1 MVGDSLYRS
10 SSFRLSDGRRG
21 LDDSCIRRLRS
32 VLLSR
37 LDFWDNP
44 GLGVSRDFFC
54 DAVDSVVRLSGLSNF
69 LFCPSFQFA
78 GENTGYMSRIRILP
92 EAVANRIAAGE
103 VVERPASVV
112 KELLENALDAGA
124 KTIRVEV
131 EAGGKRMIRIIDD
144 GHGMS
149 HDDAL
154 LAFERHATSKLR
166 SADDLLSIPT
176 LGFRGEALPTIAAV
190 SRLLLETRAE
200 EDAEG
205 TRVEF
210 AGGKLVNVKPAGL
223 PAGTTVSVADLFYS
237 VPARRKFLKSDTTE
251 LGHIA
256 SLVTHY
262 ALANPG
268 RQFVLTTP
276 TQQIVDCSP
285 VERLAERVYQLFGK
299 QSFDE
304 LIEIPVVSAAFRAAI
319 TEPELEPA
327 EEKARLTVYGF
338 TSRPEIQ
345 RPNRNGIYI
354 FVNRRL
360 VRDRLILH
368 AIHEAYRN
376 ILPSNVF
383 PATLLFLEMPYDE
396 VDVNVHPAKIEV
408 RFRRSQFVHDFTRD
422 AIRQALMS
430 ARPIASFA
438 AAAAASGA
446 LQNANTSAASLSN
459 APSMDPTAPSIVP
472 RAIIPAMEEIGLG
485 SGVGSDGGFDLT
497 SAPLQPIEQRFVFPA
512 GPESLV
518 ESSAAFGAPSL
529 ASEPPAPNWAANF
542 AAGNGSAPATLP
554 HPDQIADLKPLGQV
568 SSSFIVA
575 VNGEGLWLVD
585 QHVAHERVLFEQH
598 LEARRAGKV
607 ESQRMLMP
615 MILELSP
622 RQLVIYEKI
631 AEELSANGF
640 EVELMGPRSVAI
652 QAAPA
657 GITGS
662 DAEKLLTEI
671 LDGIERE
678 NAAISIETLQA
689 KIAAS
694 TACHAAIKV
703 NMPLDQTKMEWL
715 LAALAKTDCPMSCPH
730 GRPVVLRYS
739 IKEIEKAFHRI

>member
-1 MVGDSLYRS
+1 
-10 SSFRLSDGRRG
+10 
-21 LDDSCIRRLRS
+21 
-32 VLLSR
+32 
-37 LDFWDNP
+37 
-44 GLGVSRDFFC
+44 
-54 DAVDSVVRLSGLSNF
+54 
-69 LFCPSFQFA
+69 
-78 GENTGYMSRIRILP
+78 MSRIRILP
-92 EAVANRIAAGE
+92 EAVANKIAAGE

-124 KTIRVEV
+124 NTIRIEV
-131 EAGGKRMIRIIDD
+131 EQGGKRMIRVIDD
-144 GHGMS
+144 GHGMT

-166 SADDLLSIPT
+166 SADDLLSIST

-190 SRLLLETRAE
+190 SRLLLETRDGAE
-200 EDAEG
+200 AEG

-210 AGGKLVNVKPAGL
+210 AGGKLINVKPAGL
-223 PAGTTVSVADLFYS
+223 PAGTTISVADIFYC

-268 RQFVLTTP
+268 KQFILTTP
-276 TQQIVDCSP
+276 TQEIINCP
-285 VERLAERVYQLFGK
+285 PAEKLADRVYQLFGR
-299 QSFDE
+299 QSLDE
-304 LIEIPVVSAAFRAAI
+304 LVEIPAVSAPFRAAI
-319 TEPELEPA
+319 TEPALDPE
-327 EEKARLTVYGF
+327 EEKSSLTVSGF
-338 TSRPEIQ
+338 TSRPDIQ
-345 RPNRNGIYI
+345 RANRNGIYI

-376 ILPSNVF
+376 ILPPAVF

-408 RFRRSQFVHDFTRD
+408 RFRRSNFVHDFTRD
-422 AIRQALMS
+422 AIRQALMG

-438 AAAAASGA
+438 AAAAGAIPSPAGGGNGAFSSGI
-446 LQNANTSAASLSN
+446 TP
-459 APSMDPTAPSIVP
+459 APIESGVP
-472 RAIIPAMEEIGLG
+472 RAIIPPMEEIGLG

-497 SAPLQPIEQRFVFPA
+497 VAPLRPVEQRIPF
-512 GPESLV
+512 ESGT
-518 ESSAAFGAPSL
+518 SIGTAMA
-529 ASEPPAPNWAANF
+529 PAPIFAAGNWAANL
-542 AAGNGSAPATLP
+542 AAPSADAPASLP
-554 HPDQIADLKPLGQV
+554 RPEQIADLKPLGQV
-568 SSSFIVA
+568 SASFIIA
-575 VNGEGLWLVD
+575 VNGEGLWIVD

-598 LEARRAGKV
+598 LEARRAGKI
-607 ESQRMLMP
+607 EAQRMLMP
-615 MILELSP
+615 LVIELSP
-622 RQLVIYEKI
+622 RQIVTFERI
-631 AEELSANGF
+631 AEELAANGF
-640 EVELMGPRSVAI
+640 EVEPMGPKSVAI
-652 QAAPA
+652 QAVPA
-657 GITGS
+657 GVGAP

-703 NMPLDQTKMEWL
+703 NMPLEHSKMEWL
-715 LAALAKTDCPMSCPH
+715 LDALAKTDCPMSCPH

-739 IKEIEKAFHRI
+739 LKEIERAFHRI

>member
-1 MVGDSLYRS
+1 
-10 SSFRLSDGRRG
+10 
-21 LDDSCIRRLRS
+21 
-32 VLLSR
+32 
-37 LDFWDNP
+37 
-44 GLGVSRDFFC
+44 
-54 DAVDSVVRLSGLSNF
+54 
-69 LFCPSFQFA
+69 
-78 GENTGYMSRIRILP
+78 MSRIRILP
-92 EAVANRIAAGE
+92 EAVANKIAAGE

-124 KTIRVEV
+124 MTIRVETEV
-131 EAGGKRMIRIIDD
+131 GGKRMIRVIDD
-144 GHGMS
+144 GHGMT

-166 SADDLLSIPT
+166 SADDLLSIST

-190 SRLLLETRAE
+190 SRLLLETRDE
-200 EDAEG
+200 SEAEG
-205 TRVEF
+205 TRLEF

-223 PAGTTVSVADLFYS
+223 PAGTTISVADLFYC

-262 ALANPG
+262 ALANPDKH
-268 RQFVLTTP
+268 FVLTTP
-276 TQQIVDCSP
+276 TQEIINSP
-285 VERLAERVYQLFGK
+285 PAEKLADRIYQLFGR
-299 QSFDE
+299 QSMEE
-304 LIEIPVVSAAFRAAI
+304 LVEIPPSSAAFRAAR
-319 TEPELEPA
+319 TEPELEA
-327 EEKARLTVYGF
+327 GDESATLTVRGF
-338 TSRPEIQ
+338 TSRPDVQ

-376 ILPSNVF
+376 ILPPSVF

-408 RFRRSQFVHDFTRD
+408 RFRRSQFVHDFARD
-422 AIRQALMS
+422 TIRRALMS
-430 ARPIASFA
+430 VRPVPSFA
-438 AAAAASGA
+438 AAATAIPSGSAPAASTVSSAAFGAAAASG
-446 LQNANTSAASLSN
+446 
-459 APSMDPTAPSIVP
+459 VP
-472 RAIIPAMEEIGLG
+472 RALIPAMEVGVG

-497 SAPLQPIEQRFVFPA
+497 SDALRPVEQRFTFPA
-512 GPESLV
+512 GL
-518 ESSAAFGAPSL
+518 ESSIEPGADFS
-529 ASEPPAPNWAANF
+529 APAPAASNWAGNLAAPGAN
-542 AAGNGSAPATLP
+542 APATLP
-554 HPDQIADLKPLGQV
+554 RPDQIADLKPLGQV

-598 LEARRAGKV
+598 LDARRAGRV
-607 ESQRMLMP
+607 EAQRMLMP
-615 MILELSP
+615 LVIELSP
-622 RQLVIYEKI
+622 RQIVIYEKI
-631 AEELSANGF
+631 AEELAANGF
-640 EVELMGPRSVAI
+640 EVEPMGPRSVAI
-652 QAAPA
+652 QAVPA
-657 GITGS
+657 GIAPG
-662 DAEKLLTEI
+662 DAERLLTEI

-678 NAAISIETLQA
+678 NAAISIDTLQA

-715 LAALAKTDCPMSCPH
+715 LGALAKTDCPMSCPH

-739 IKEIEKAFHRI
+739 VKEIEKAFHRI

>member
-1 MVGDSLYRS
+1 V
-10 SSFRLSDGRRG
+10 
-21 LDDSCIRRLRS
+21 
-32 VLLSR
+32 
-37 LDFWDNP
+37 
-44 GLGVSRDFFC
+44 
-54 DAVDSVVRLSGLSNF
+54 
-69 LFCPSFQFA
+69 
-78 GENTGYMSRIRILP
+78 SRIRILP

-124 KTIRVEV
+124 KTIRIEV
-131 EAGGKRMIRIIDD
+131 EAGGKRMIRVIDD
-144 GHGMS
+144 GHGMM

-166 SADDLLSIPT
+166 SADDLLSIAT

-200 EDAEG
+200 EDSEG

-210 AGGKLVNVKPAGL
+210 AGGKLVSVKPAGL
-223 PAGTTVSVADLFYS
+223 PAGTTISVADLFYC

-268 RQFVLTTP
+268 KQFVLTTP
-276 TQQIVDCSP
+276 TQEIINCSP
-285 VERLAERVYQLFGK
+285 TELLTDRVYQLFGR
-299 QSFDE
+299 QSLDE
-304 LIEIPVVSAAFRAAI
+304 LVAIPTVSAAFRAAI
-319 TEPELEPA
+319 TEPDLEPE
-327 EEKARLTVYGF
+327 EEKARLTVFGF
-338 TSRPEIQ
+338 TSRPEVQ
-345 RPNRNGIYI
+345 RPNRNGIYV

-376 ILPSNVF
+376 ILPANVF

-408 RFRRSQFVHDFTRD
+408 RFRRSQFVHDFARD
-422 AIRQALMS
+422 AIRQALMG

-438 AAAAASGA
+438 AAATSAAPQTGMSAASGFSA
-446 LQNANTSAASLSN
+446 LSAEAASAS
-459 APSMDPTAPSIVP
+459 AVP
-472 RAIIPAMEEIGLG
+472 RAIIPAMEEIGVG
-485 SGVGSDGGFDLT
+485 SGVGSDGGFDL
-497 SAPLQPIEQRFVFPA
+497 SAAPLRPVEQRFTFEP
-512 GPESLV
+512 G
-518 ESSAAFGAPSL
+518 AAFGAAAAPAEPSG
-529 ASEPPAPNWAANF
+529 ANWAANF
-542 AAGNGSAPATLP
+542 AAGNGDAPARLP
-554 HPDQIADLKPLGQV
+554 HPQEIVDLKPLGQV

-598 LEARRAGKV
+598 LEARRAGNV

-615 MILELSP
+615 MILELAP
-622 RQLVIYEKI
+622 RQLVIFEKI

-640 EVELMGPRSVAI
+640 EVEPMGPRSVAI
-652 QAAPA
+652 QGVPA
-657 GITGS
+657 GIATG

-715 LAALAKTDCPMSCPH
+715 LGALAKTDCPMSCPH

-739 IKEIEKAFHRI
+739 VKEIERAFHRI